1 VATAVAID
9 ESRNGKPSGIQL
21 VQVEGFLEVARRGSV
36 SRAAEAL
43 FITQPT
49 LTARLHGLER
59 ELGTAL
65 FLRTPHGMR
74 LTDAGRAWI
83 PFAERALR
91 ALVDGRDA
99 LEQVM
104 TASAGHLMIAAA
116 PAVSTYVLP
125 ELLERFVAA
134 HPRVDVS
141 VRTGHS
147 EDVVDLVVRD
157 EVQLGL
163 GRTIRHPDLELR
175 PFHTEVLVL
184 VCAPD
189 HPFTRR
195 KDVPMAE
202 VAAEKLIMFDR
213 TSSYYEIT
221 QGAFLSAGVKL
232 RGLME
237 LDSIEA
243 AKKMVERGLG
253 VALLPGTAVAREVE
267 GRTLSVV
274 AMNDAPPM
282 HNSIVVFRRRDAGEP
297 EGIVAAFLELIS
309 TRD

>member
-1 VATAVAID
+1 MAID
-9 ESRNGKPSGIQL
+9 ETRNGKPSGIQL

-74 LTDAGRAWI
+74 LTDAGRAWV

-91 ALVDGRDA
+91 ALVEGRDA
-99 LEQVM
+99 LEQVKS
-104 TASAGHLMIAAA
+104 ASAGHLMIAAA

-125 ELLERFVAA
+125 GLLEQFVAV
-134 HPRVDVS
+134 HPRVEVS

-147 EDVVDLVVRD
+147 EDVVELVLRD
-157 EVQLGL
+157 EVQIGL
-163 GRTIRHPDLELR
+163 GRAIRHPDLELR
-175 PFHTEVLVL
+175 PFHTEELVL
-184 VCAPD
+184 VCAVD

-195 KDVPMAE
+195 TSVPIAE

-221 QGAFLSAGVKL
+221 QGAFVSAGVKP
-232 RGLME
+232 RSLME

-253 VALLPGTAVAREVE
+253 VALLPGTAVAREVA
-267 GRTLSVV
+267 GGTLRIVKV
-274 AMNDAPPM
+274 ADFPPM
-282 HNSIVVFRRRDAGEP
+282 YNTIVSYRRADAGRP
-297 EGIVAAFLELIS
+297 EGIVAAFLTLLDS
-309 TRD
+309 YD

>member
-1 VATAVAID
+1 VAID
-9 ESRNGKPSGIQL
+9 ETRNGKASGIQL

-36 SRAAEAL
+36 SRAAESL

-49 LTARLHGLER
+49 LTARLHALER
-59 ELGTAL
+59 ELGTSL

-74 LTDAGRAWI
+74 LTDAGRAWM

-99 LEQVM
+99 LQQVLS
-104 TASAGHLMIAAA
+104 ASAGHLMIAAA

-125 ELLERFVAA
+125 ELLEQFVAV
-134 HPRVDVS
+134 HPRVEVS

-147 EDVVDLVVRD
+147 EDVVDLVLRD
-157 EVQLGL
+157 EVQIGL
-163 GRTIRHPDLELR
+163 GRSIRHPDLELR
-175 PFHTEVLVL
+175 PFHTEELVL

-189 HPFTRR
+189 HPFSKRQS
-195 KDVPMAE
+195 VPMAE
-202 VAAEKLIMFDR
+202 VARQKLIMFDR
-213 TSSYYEIT
+213 VSSYYEIT

-232 RGLME
+232 RGMME

-253 VALLPGTAVAREVE
+253 VALLPSSAVVREVQAKSL
-267 GRTLSVV
+267 RVV
-274 AMNDAPPM
+274 KMSDAPPM
-282 HNSIVVFRRRDAGEP
+282 HNTIVAYRRSDAGEP
-297 EGIVAAFLELIS
+297 VGIVAAFLTLLE

>member
-1 VATAVAID
+1 VAID
-9 ESRNGKPSGIQL
+9 ESRNGKANGVQI

-49 LTARLHGLER
+49 LTARLHSLER
-59 ELGTAL
+59 VLGTAL

-74 LTDAGRAWI
+74 LTDAGRAWV
-83 PFAERALR
+83 PYAERALR
-91 ALVDGRDA
+91 ALGDGSEA
-99 LEQVM
+99 VEQVM
-104 TASAGHLMIAAA
+104 SASAGHLMIAAA

-125 ELLERFVAA
+125 GLLEKFVAG
-134 HPRVDVS
+134 HPRVEVS

-147 EDVVDLVVRD
+147 EDVVDLVLRD
-157 EVQLGL
+157 EVQIGL
-163 GRTIRHPDLELR
+163 GREIHHPALELR
-175 PFHTEVLVL
+175 PFHTEDLVL

-195 KDVPMAE
+195 RSVALSE
-202 VAAEKLIMFDR
+202 VAGEKLIMFDR

-221 QGAFLSAGVKL
+221 QAAFLSAGVKL

-243 AKKMVERGLG
+243 AKKMVEHGLG
-253 VALLPGTAVAREVE
+253 VALLPRTAVAREVE
-267 GRTLSVV
+267 ARTLRAVR
-274 AMNDAPPM
+274 MKGAPPM
-282 HNSIVVFRRRDAGEP
+282 YQSIVAYRRLDAGKP
-297 EGIVAAFLELIS
+297 GGIVAAFLTLLG
-309 TRD
+309 RPG

>member
-1 VATAVAID
+1 VAID
-9 ESRNGKPSGIQL
+9 ESRNGKASGIQL

-59 ELGTAL
+59 ELGTPL

-74 LTDAGRAWI
+74 LTDAGRAWV

-99 LEQVM
+99 LEQVK
-104 TASAGHLMIAAA
+104 TGSAGHLMIAAA

-125 ELLERFVAA
+125 GLLERFVAA
-134 HPRVDVS
+134 HPRVEVS

-147 EDVVDLVVRD
+147 EDVLELVLRD
-157 EVQLGL
+157 EVQIGL
-163 GRTIRHPDLELR
+163 GRAIRHPDIELR
-175 PFHTEVLVL
+175 PFHTEDLVL

-195 KDVPMAE
+195 DSVAMAE
-202 VAAEKLIMFDR
+202 VANEKLIMFDR

-253 VALLPGTAVAREVE
+253 VALLPGTAVEREVQVKML
-267 GRTLSVV
+267 RAIPMS
-274 AMNDAPPM
+274 DAPPM
-282 HNSIVVFRRRDAGEP
+282 HNSIVAYRRRDAGKP
-297 EGIVAAFLELIS
+297 EGIVEAFLTLIG